1 MNKVTEE
8 LLRLVSDFE
17 GTFRGAFNIRE
28 DGQCAGRQSSEN
40 IKIESKKDA
49 PGLKSTS
56 NREQLVKQY
65 LFLPVLHTG
74 TLMTWSITIFM

>member
-49 PGLKSTS
+49 PGL
-56 NREQLVKQY
+56 
-65 LFLPVLHTG
+65 
-74 TLMTWSITIFM
+74 